1 MTRNSFSRLLATAV
15 AAVAVAGCSGDK
27 GATGAQGPQGPA
39 GTAGTTTIT
48 ATNSAR
54 LYAKI
59 TAVSIPNATTTGGA
73 PTITYRLYS
82 DAAMTNA
89 VGTCA
94 GNADGYAAFT
104 PNFTIAKQVDDPAN
118 PGTKM
123 WKSYINK
130 LINTPPVSV
139 ATIEG
144 SHDTVAGT
152 LKDNGDGSCSYTYV
166 ADLSKPVV
174 VSTNAGVTETYDP
187 AADTRF
193 GIQNDPN
200 GTLSATNPAFDGFGD
215 FVPSTGTLQSS
226 DPRMLVA
233 DAACNACHYQLAHH
247 GGKRLSVGY
256 CVTCHN
262 ASTPDPDPTSQNS
275 KSLTLG
281 VMIHKIHQGSLLPS
295 VTGKNLDG
303 TTVVGMTPG
312 QIIING
318 TDYTAITF
326 PQDTGNCTVCHNV
339 PSGTG
344 SDYWKMQPSIAFCG
358 SCHDRTD
365 FADATAPSGWTRHT
379 GGAPLTDG
387 SCAICHAAGSQIAD
401 VTKFHAL
408 AAPTPANQKA
418 AYKILNV
425 TNTAPGQNPVVTFS
439 VTNPAANNANFDL
452 ATDPLW
458 TAGSNSRLFVTFGW
472 TSSTNDNWNN
482 AGSGQVAGQPFNVA
496 VVNNG
501 VFNSANVAKNSDGT
515 YTATATTAIPT
526 NITGSGVVLIE
537 GHPGTTTGTRYSVTT
552 PTMNF
557 AITDSSPQARR
568 QVVDVTKCDKCHG
581 LLSLHG
587 NNRTDNIDA
596 CVICHNT
603 SATDVQQ
610 RSGVSSLDNK
620 DQQSIQLAVMVHAIH
635 SGAEPPYTP
644 GIVVYGFG
652 GRPVDFRDVKLP
664 QGNSVGKCFICH
676 TDANPIPSADIGLT
690 EDVTVGNSNT
700 ADQTQ
705 FIRVSKI
712 AAVCS
717 SCHSAT
723 LALTHMAQ
731 NGANSILPSPL
742 TANSTITTPSYVL
755 AVTGAFPTNAGP
767 ETCALCHGAG
777 QIADTALFHGK

>member
-1 MTRNSFSRLLATAV
+1 MTRNSLSRLLATAV
-15 AAVAVAGCSGDK
+15 AAAAVAGCSGDK

-39 GTAGTTTIT
+39 GPGGTGTTTSASST
-48 ATNSAR
+48 AAR

-59 TAVSIPNATTTGGA
+59 TAVSIPNAATTGGA

-82 DAAMTNA
+82 DAAMTTA
-89 VGTCA
+89 VAACA
-94 GNADGYAAFT
+94 GNAGGYAAFT
-104 PNFTIAKQVDDPAN
+104 PNFTVAKLVDDPAN

-130 LINTPPVSV
+130 LINTPPVAV

-166 ADLSKPVV
+166 ADLSKPVA
-174 VSTNAGVTETYDP
+174 VSTNAAVTETYDP

-193 GIQNDPN
+193 GLQNNPTDPS
-200 GTLSATNPAFDGFGD
+200 TTKPAFDGFAD
-215 FVPSTGTLQSS
+215 FVPSTGALQTS

-233 DAACNACHYQLAHH
+233 DAACNACHNQIAHH
-247 GGKRLSVGY
+247 GAKRLSVGY

-275 KSLTLG
+275 TSLNLG

-303 TTVVGMTPG
+303 STVVGLTPG
-312 QIIING
+312 KIIVNG
-318 TDYTAITF
+318 TDYTAVTF

-339 PSGTG
+339 ASGTG

-365 FADATAPSGWTRHT
+365 FADATAPAGWTKHT
-379 GGAPLTDG
+379 GGAPIADG
-387 SCAICHAAGSQIAD
+387 SCAICHAAGSNVAD
-401 VTKFHAL
+401 VTKLHAL

-418 AYKILNV
+418 AYKLLSV
-425 TNTAPGQNPVVTFS
+425 TNGAPGQLPVVTFS

-452 ATDPLW
+452 AADPLW
-458 TAGSNSRLFVTFGW
+458 KAGSNSRLFLTFGW
-472 TSSTNDNWNN
+472 TTSTGDNWNN
-482 AGSGQVAGQPFNVA
+482 AGSGQVAGQPYNIA
-496 VVNNG
+496 VVNSG
-501 VFNSANVAKNSDGT
+501 VFNSTNVVKNGDGT
-515 YTATATTAIPT
+515 YTATATTAIPA
-526 NITGSGVVLIE
+526 NVTGSGVVLLE
-537 GHPGTTTGTRYSVTT
+537 GHPGTTTGIRYPVTT
-552 PTMNF
+552 PTFNF
-557 AITDSSPQARR
+557 AITDSAPVARR
-568 QVVDVTKCDKCHG
+568 QVVDVAKCDKCHG

-596 CVICHNT
+596 CVICHST
-603 SATDVQQ
+603 SGTDVQQ
-610 RSGVSSLDNK
+610 RSGVSTLDGR

-635 SGAEPPYTP
+635 TGAVPTFTP

-652 GRPVDFRDVKLP
+652 KRPVDLRDVALP
-664 QGNSVGKCFICH
+664 EGNSVGKCFICH
-676 TDANPIPSADIGLT
+676 TDANPIPSANIGLT

-700 ADQTQ
+700 TDQTQ
-705 FIRVSKI
+705 FIRVSKV

-717 SCHSAT
+717 SCHSSS
-723 LALTHMAQ
+723 LALAHMSQ
-731 NGANSILPSPL
+731 NGASSIVPSPL
-742 TANSTITTPSYVL
+742 TANSTVTTGTYVL
-755 AVTGAFPTNAGP
+755 GVPGAFPVGGS